1 MQSPILGPVV
11 ALAAWTLVMMG
22 WLYATRLPAMARA
35 GIELRTRVGSRP
47 GGLDGVLPDHVQW
60 KAHNYNHLLEQ
71 PTIFYAVALVLAI
84 AGAGHGVALY
94 LAWAYVAIRV
104 CHSLVQAT
112 TNRIMLRFPLFA
124 LASLVLIALTL
135 RATIAVF

>member
-1 MQSPILGPVV
+1 
-11 ALAAWTLVMMG
+11 
-22 WLYATRLPAMARA
+22 MARA

-71 PTIFYAVALVLAI
+71 PTIFYAIALVLAI
-84 AGAGHGVALY
+84 TGAGNGVALY